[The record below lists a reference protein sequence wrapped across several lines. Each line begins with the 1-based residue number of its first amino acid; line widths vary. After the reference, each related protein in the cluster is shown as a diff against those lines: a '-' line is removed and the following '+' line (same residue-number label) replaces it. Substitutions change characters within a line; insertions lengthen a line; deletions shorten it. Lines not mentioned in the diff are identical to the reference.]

1 MALAT
6 FGDGCFWCV
15 EAVFLRLTGVNA
27 VRPGYS
33 NGQMKDPTYKDVC
46 TGGTGHAEV
55 IQIDFDEA
63 IILFEVLVEV
73 MLHVHDPTTL
83 NRQGADIGTQY
94 RSGIYYHN
102 ESQKEDAQR
111 VLTQIDES
119 SLWQNPIVT
128 EIVAAEEFYP
138 AEDYHHNY
146 FAKNPGN
153 PYCIA
158 SVGPKL
164 AKLTNKFPHLLVE

>member
-1 MALAT
+1 MAIAT
-6 FGDGCFWCV
+6 FGAGCFWCV

-55 IQIDFDEA
+55 IQIDFDET
-63 IILFEVLVEV
+63 IIPFEVLVEV

-102 ESQKEDAQR
+102 ESQKEGAQR

-119 SLWQNPIVT
+119 SLWPHPIVT

-138 AEDYHHNY
+138 AEDYHHN
-146 FAKNPGN
+146 
-153 PYCIA
+153 
-158 SVGPKL
+158 
-164 AKLTNKFPHLLVE
+164 